1 MSDHDADSDF
11 DDRARTATADLVA
24 LPRRI
29 FRVLTGA
36 DRRDHDVVVPMPE
49 RGDAVQRVWRRMFRH
64 GRVTE

>member
-1 MSDHDADSDF
+1 MSDHDSDSDF

-36 DRRDHDVVVPMPE
+36 DRRDDVIVPMPPQ
-49 RGDAVQRVWRRMFRH
+49 GDAVQRVWRRIFRH